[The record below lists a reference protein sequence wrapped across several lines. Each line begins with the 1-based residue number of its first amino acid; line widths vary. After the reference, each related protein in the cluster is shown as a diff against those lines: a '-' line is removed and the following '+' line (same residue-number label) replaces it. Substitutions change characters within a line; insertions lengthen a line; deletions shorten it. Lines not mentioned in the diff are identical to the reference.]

1 MSIISYILIP
11 LGVFAS
17 TTELTSLPNNALA
30 SDVTEISFSR
40 SVSYGPTIE

>member
-1 MSIISYILIP
+1 MSIISYTLIP

-30 SDVTEISFSR
+30 RGDVTEISFFSR
-40 SVSYGPTIE
+40 SG